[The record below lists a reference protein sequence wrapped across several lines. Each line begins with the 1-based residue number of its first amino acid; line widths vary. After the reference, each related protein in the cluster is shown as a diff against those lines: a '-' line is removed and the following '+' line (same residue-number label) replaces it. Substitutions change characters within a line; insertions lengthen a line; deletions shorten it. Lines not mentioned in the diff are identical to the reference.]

1 MVAAELDVSS
11 RRSSMSGESGVSG
24 SGSGSGGGG
33 GGEKWYPGKLLGQA
47 ARSTATAIK
56 IRTGSFGRRSRNSD
70 PTDAERRE
78 TEQYAAQLAAAA
90 AAAAAFGYDTNDLTV
105 RRREP
110 ELDREIDWR
119 HRRPSPPSC
128 TSDGAAAAAGV
139 AGAVAGTSAD
149 GAAGTSADGAAGTSA
164 DGAAGTGARSRLYTW
179 QRGERASDGLLV
191 PPMGAV
197 KASEMGVMFVVRSA
211 AGDVGKYIVK
221 QGIAKFA
228 SMGKV
233 SSPCVR
239 QRRGPMSMSMYCRL

>member
-11 RRSSMSGESGVSG
+11 RRSSMSGESGMSG

-149 GAAGTSADGAAGTSA
+149 GAAGTGAS
-164 DGAAGTGARSRLYTW
+164 SRLYTW